1 MQEFKAKV
9 LAHVAHIKSAG
20 DHCATEET
28 TKQALILPFLNIL
41 DFSPFDPQKVK
52 AEYGANLPG
61 IKASERVD
69 YALFSDG
76 NPAMFIE
83 AKAYSEKLTNHTSQ
97 LARYFN
103 STPGVAVAAITNGR
117 EWRFY
122 TDLKL
127 SNIMD
132 ETPFLTVNFES
143 LTDADIE
150 QLAQFRYGNLQ
161 ADRLRSFAEE
171 RANHVLF
178 QKAIESCLR
187 EVDVE
192 FVRFIANRATPSAKL
207 TSRVLETLTPIVKRA
222 VADAIS
228 KMVVTG
234 LSAPVPQSPPAAH
247 SPMQPYAKVT
257 DPEGEHQVDPTNPK
271 IVTTPAERKLV
282 AILKDLLDGVV
293 PQEEIVGK
301 DTESYYTVLYQGK
314 TNRWLVRYVSDRAK
328 PLAYF
333 PIELTE
339 NHKDTICKRGLEMGP
354 SGSVVLDR
362 PESIMKLSGVIFE
375 ALVYCQDD
383 SNFKRESRKTAT
395 VSE

>member
-52 AEYGANLPG
+52 AEYGANFPG
-61 IKASERVD
+61 VKASERVD
-69 YALFSDG
+69 YALFSEG

-83 AKAYSEKLTNHTSQ
+83 AKAYGEKLTNHTNQ

-127 SNIMD
+127 ANIMD
-132 ETPFLTVNFES
+132 ERPFLTVNFETLS
-143 LTDADIE
+143 DNDIE
-150 QLAQFRYGNLQ
+150 QLAQFRYGSLQ

-171 RANHVLF
+171 RVNQVLF
-178 QKAIESCLR
+178 QETIESCLK
-187 EVDVE
+187 DIDPD

-207 TSRVLETLTPIVKRA
+207 TSRALETLTPVVKQA

-234 LSAPVPQSPPAAH
+234 LSAPTPQVTPAAQ
-247 SPMQPYAKVT
+247 PFMQMGAQAVT
-257 DPEGEHQVDPTNPK
+257 ETQSEYHVDPINPK

-282 AILKDLLDGVV
+282 AILKDMLDGVV
-293 PQEEIVGK
+293 PPEEIIGK

-314 TNRWLVRYVSDRAK
+314 TNRWLVRYISDRAK
-328 PLAYF
+328 PLVYF

-339 NHKDTICKRGLEMGP
+339 AHKETINKRGLESGP

-362 PESIMKLSGVIFE
+362 PESIMKLSGIVFN
-375 ALVYCQDD
+375 ALEYCSNDD
-383 SNFKRESRKTAT
+383 NFRKRPGAPAE
-395 VSE
+395 